1 MLNTT
6 SDIAI
11 KARAYNPKVAEI
23 GDFLAREEEALV
35 ELLETLGEFEAAEA
49 VRNAARLAAAQTQ
62 DLEGLGNEL
71 IQVLDGLDS
80 IPVAVVEH
88 MMFAGL
94 GPRDAHAAIRWSGA
108 RLTDLLGILEAA

>member
-11 KARAYNPKVAEI
+11 EAHGHNPKVAEI
-23 GDFLAREEEALV
+23 AGFLAREEAQLC
-35 ELLETLGEFEAAEA
+35 ELLETLGEFEAADA
-49 VRNAARLAAAQTQ
+49 VRSAARLSAAQSSDLEALGQ
-62 DLEGLGNEL
+62 DLE
-71 IQVLDGLDS
+71 QVLDGLDC
-80 IPVAVVEH
+80 IPMAVVEH

-94 GPRDAHAAIRWSGA
+94 GPRDAHAAIRWAGA